1 MSQAIK
7 NTFFS
12 LRDLLIS
19 FGPYILAVLI
29 LLGLSY
35 WWMNPTPPKR
45 VTLATGPAQS
55 AYSEFGKQYADWLKP
70 YGITVDLVAT
80 AGSSENL
87 QLLRDGKVDLGFVQG
102 GTSDARPQDEDS
114 LESLGSLFVEPVW
127 VFYREAALKAETS
140 KSAAKDSPKDSFKEL
155 NSLAQF
161 KGLRV
166 NWDTP
171 GSGVPNLMKRMLDL
185 NRIEPASMAIT
196 ELDDTPAAMA
206 LIAGEVD
213 VIVLAQAP
221 ESLIV
226 QMLLM
231 TPGIKLMD
239 FAQNEAYSRRFPF
252 LSPVTLPRGVV
263 DLAQDVPKINVHLVA
278 PTTSLIAN
286 EATHP
291 ALLHLFS
298 MAAHNLH
305 GSAGWFNKAFE
316 YPNAK
321 RDELPIATEA
331 DRYIK
336 NGPPFLQRHLPFWA
350 ANLIDRMWVVL
361 GILLAI
367 FLPLSKILPPLYKF
381 RIRRRIFKSYSRLRE
396 IEESD
401 KPSEALLKELDAL
414 DKRTEGIDVP
424 LSYAD
429 ELYALRSNI
438 QLVRRKLNR

>member
-1 MSQAIK
+1 
-7 NTFFS
+7 
-12 LRDLLIS
+12 
-19 FGPYILAVLI
+19 
-29 LLGLSY
+29 
-35 WWMNPTPPKR
+35 
-45 VTLATGPAQS
+45 
-55 AYSEFGKQYADWLKP
+55 
-70 YGITVDLVAT
+70 
-80 AGSSENL
+80 
-87 QLLRDGKVDLGFVQG
+87 
-102 GTSDARPQDEDS
+102 
-114 LESLGSLFVEPVW
+114 
-127 VFYREAALKAETS
+127 
-140 KSAAKDSPKDSFKEL
+140 
-155 NSLAQF
+155 
-161 KGLRV
+161 
-166 NWDTP
+166 
-171 GSGVPNLMKRMLDL
+171 LMKRMLDL
-185 NRIEPASMAIT
+185 NRIEPASMTIT

-367 FLPLSKILPPLYKF
+367 FLPLSKVLPPLYKF

>member
-1 MSQAIK
+1 
-7 NTFFS
+7 
-12 LRDLLIS
+12 
-19 FGPYILAVLI
+19 
-29 LLGLSY
+29 
-35 WWMNPTPPKR
+35 
-45 VTLATGPAQS
+45 
-55 AYSEFGKQYADWLKP
+55 
-70 YGITVDLVAT
+70 
-80 AGSSENL
+80 
-87 QLLRDGKVDLGFVQG
+87 LRDGEVDLGFVQG

-127 VFYREAALKAETS
+127 VFYREAALKATPS
-140 KSAAKDSPKDSFKEL
+140 KSALKDSPKEL
-155 NSLAQF
+155 TSLAQF
-161 KGLRV
+161 KGLRL

-171 GSGVPNLMKRMLDL
+171 GSGVPNLMKRMFDL
-185 NRIEPASMAIT
+185 NRIEPASMTIS

-286 EATHP
+286 DDTHP

-321 RDELPIATEA
+321 RDELPIAKEA

-361 GILLAI
+361 GILLAV

-414 DKRTEGIDVP
+414 DKRTESIEVP

-429 ELYALRSNI
+429 ELYSLRNNI
-438 QLVRRKLNR
+438 QLVRKKLLRT

>member
-1 MSQAIK
+1 MSQVIK

-12 LRDLLIS
+12 MRDLLIS
-19 FGPYILAVLI
+19 FGPYISAVLTV
-29 LLGLSY
+29 LVLSY
-35 WWMNPTPPKR
+35 WWMNPTPPKQ

-55 AYSEFGKQYADWLKP
+55 AYAEFGQRYADWLKP
-70 YGITVDLVAT
+70 YGITVVLKPT
-80 AGSSENL
+80 AGSNENL
-87 QLLRDGKVDLGFVQG
+87 QLLRDGDVDLGFVQG

-114 LESLGSLFVEPVW
+114 LESLGSLFVEPLW
-127 VFYREAALKAETS
+127 VFYREAAVKNT
-140 KSAAKDSPKDSFKEL
+140 KVKEL
-155 NSLAQF
+155 VSVAQL
-161 KGLRV
+161 KGLRL

-185 NRIEPASMAIT
+185 NRIEPASMTIT

-213 VIVLAQAP
+213 IIVLAQAP
-221 ESLIV
+221 ESPIV

-286 EATHP
+286 DSTHP

-305 GSAGWFNKAFE
+305 GSSGWFNKAFE

-321 RDELPIATEA
+321 RDELPIAKEA

-336 NGPPFLQRHLPFWA
+336 NGAPFLQRHLPFWA

-396 IEESD
+396 IED
-401 KPSEALLKELDAL
+401 SEKSSETLLKELDAL
-414 DKRTEGIDVP
+414 DKSTESIEVP

-438 QLVRRKLNR
+438 QLVRKKLLRT